1 MNKQSVSDSSVREAA
16 KILKNGGTVVF
27 PTDTVYGLG
36 TSFYSLEGIKKI
48 YKIKRRETDKPL
60 IALISDTKYLDK
72 LIDAEYG
79 DIQDIKKITE
89 KYWPGELTIIF
100 KANENVPKNA
110 VSNGSTIGIRIPK
123 NEISLKIIENSGG
136 IVFTTSAN
144 ISGEK
149 SPVKTQ
155 DISYD
160 ILEKTDFILDGGTI
174 LNGVPSTVIK
184 YSAGKISVLREG
196 NIKTG
201 EILKLFMRRAEKK

>member
-16 KILKNGGTVVF
+16 EILKNGGTVVF

-48 YKIKRRETDKPL
+48 YDIKRRETDKPL
-60 IALISDTKYLDK
+60 IALISDTKYLEK
-72 LIDAEYG
+72 LIDTEYG
-79 DIQDIKKITE
+79 NIQDIKKITE

-144 ISGEK
+144 ISGES
-149 SPVKTQ
+149 SPRKIE
-155 DISYD
+155 DISSEV
-160 ILEKTDFILDGGTI
+160 LEHVDLVLDNGN
-174 LNGVPSTVIK
+174 LNNGIPSTIIK
-184 YSAGKISVLREG
+184 YVDGVLEVLREG
-196 NIKTG
+196 NIRK
-201 EILKLFMRRAEKK
+201 EEVLNLFRRVEDR

>member
-60 IALISDTKYLDK
+60 IALISDTKYLEK
-72 LIDAEYG
+72 LIDTEYG
-79 DIQDIKKITE
+79 NIQDIKKITE

-100 KANENVPKNA
+100 KANKNVPKNA
-110 VSNGSTIGIRIPK
+110 VSNGNTIGIRIPK

-144 ISGEK
+144 ISGEV
-149 SPVKTQ
+149 SPAKIE
-155 DISYD
+155 DISNE
-160 ILEKTDFILDGGTI
+160 ILENVDLVLDNGN
-174 LNGVPSTVIK
+174 LNNGVPSTIIK
-184 YSAGKISVLREG
+184 YIDGELSVLREG
-196 NIKTG
+196 NIKK
-201 EILKLFMRRAEKK
+201 EEVLNLFRRVEDR